1 MTASDYQ
8 ICRNCAMDTSDPTIR
23 FDETGLC
30 IYCRNYNE
38 LILEDWNKKRAI
50 GPGPLAEKIRRRG
63 RGKQFD
69 CIIGISGGLDSSF
82 LTHVAV
88 KEMGLRPLLFHVDAG
103 WNSNQ
108 AVSNIEKLIDGLG
121 LELYTEVVDW
131 EEMKEFQRA
140 MFLSQIPD
148 QDIPQDA
155 VFFSAMYKFA
165 RQNGIKYV
173 LTGSNYSL
181 ECVREPEA
189 WGGYLGIDMRLI
201 SGIIRRFGRRKKL
214 NLPLLDILMYRFYY
228 RWVLGMRVGDPLNM
242 VSYVKKDAERLLG
255 ELYGWEAF
263 QHKHHESRFTRFFE
277 DFWLPRKFGFEKR
290 RAHFSSMILTGQM
303 TRDAAI
309 ERLSRPELS
318 EEVLMREFAYV
329 AEKLDFTV
337 EEFWDVFRAPNK
349 TYAEYPNRRDL
360 IDLGRRI
367 YRVAGLDKR
376 TVR

>member
-1 MTASDYQ
+1 
-8 ICRNCAMDTSDPTIR
+8 MDTSDPTIR
-23 FDETGLC
+23 FDDTGLC
-30 IYCRNYNE
+30 IYCLNYNE
-38 LILEDWNKKRAI
+38 LILADWNKKRAI

-88 KEMGLRPLLFHVDAG
+88 KEMGLRPLLF
-103 WNSNQ
+103 
-108 AVSNIEKLIDGLG
+108 
-121 LELYTEVVDW
+121 
-131 EEMKEFQRA
+131 
-140 MFLSQIPD
+140 LSQIPD

-165 RQNGIKYV
+165 RQSGIKYV

-201 SGIIRRFGRRKKL
+201 SAIIRRFGRRKTL
-214 NLPLLDILMYRFYY
+214 HLPLLDILTYRFYY

-242 VSYVKKDAERLLG
+242 VSYVKKDAERLLND
-255 ELYGWEAF
+255 LYGWEPF

-303 TRDAAI
+303 ARDAAI
-309 ERLSRPELS
+309 ERLSHPELS
-318 EEVLMREFAYV
+318 EEVLMR
-329 AEKLDFTV
+329 
-337 EEFWDVFRAPNK
+337 
-349 TYAEYPNRRDL
+349 
-360 IDLGRRI
+360 
-367 YRVAGLDKR
+367 
-376 TVR
+376 

>member
-23 FDETGLC
+23 FDDTGLC
-30 IYCRNYNE
+30 IYCLNYNE
-38 LILEDWNKKRAI
+38 LILADWNKKRAI

-108 AVSNIEKLIDGLG
+108 AVSNIERLIDGLG

-201 SGIIRRFGRRKKL
+201 SAIIRRFGRRKTL
-214 NLPLLDILMYRFYY
+214 HLPLLDILTYRFYY

-242 VSYVKKDAERLLG
+242 VSYVKKDAERLLND
-255 ELYGWEAF
+255 LYGWEPF

-303 TRDAAI
+303 ARDAAI
-309 ERLSRPELS
+309 ERLSHPELS

-337 EEFWDVFRAPNK
+337 EEFWEVFRAPNK
-349 TYAEYPNRRDL
+349 TYADYPNRRDL

-367 YRVAGLDKR
+367 YRLAGLDKR

>member
-1 MTASDYQ
+1 MMSSDYR

-30 IYCRNYNE
+30 MYCQNYTE
-38 LILEDWNKKRAI
+38 LIVKDWQSKLAT
-50 GPGPLAEKIRRRG
+50 GPDPLADKIRNRG

-201 SGIIRRFGRRKKL
+201 SGIIKRFGRRKKL
-214 NLPLLDILMYRFYY
+214 RLPLLDILVYRFYY

-242 VSYVKKDAERLLG
+242 VPYVRKDAERLLNA
-255 ELYGWEAF
+255 LYGWEPF

-290 RAHFSSMILTGQM
+290 RAHFSSMILTGQI
-303 TRDAAI
+303 TRDDAI
-309 ERLSRPELS
+309 ERLTRPELS

-337 EEFWDVFRAPNK
+337 EEFWEVFRGPNK
-349 TYAEYPNRRDL
+349 TYADYPNRRNL
-360 IDLGRRI
+360 INLGRQI
-367 YRVAGLDKR
+367 YRLAGMDKR

>member
-1 MTASDYQ
+1 
-8 ICRNCAMDTSDPTIR
+8 MDTSDPTIR

-30 IYCRNYNE
+30 MYCQNYTE
-38 LILEDWNKKRAI
+38 LIVKDWQSKLAT
-50 GPGPLAEKIRRRG
+50 GPDPLADKIRNRG

-201 SGIIRRFGRRKKL
+201 SGIIKRFGRRKKL
-214 NLPLLDILMYRFYY
+214 RLPLLDILVYRFYY

-242 VSYVKKDAERLLG
+242 VPYVRKDAERLLNA
-255 ELYGWEAF
+255 LYGWEPF

-290 RAHFSSMILTGQM
+290 RAHFSSMILTGQI
-303 TRDAAI
+303 TRDDAI
-309 ERLSRPELS
+309 ERLTRPELS

-337 EEFWDVFRAPNK
+337 EEFWEVFRGPNK
-349 TYAEYPNRRDL
+349 TYADYPNRRNL
-360 IDLGRRI
+360 INLGRQI
-367 YRVAGLDKR
+367 YRLAGMDKR